1 MIKIEDYTIKQ
12 YARMLKEQKPTDK
25 ILLKEIDA
33 ELTKLLSNLGN
44 GQDIYL
50 FQLQKDL
57 LLLECKLALAIL
69 SMDKKKEEKL
79 TKRVAELRKEVAD
92 KTKKVEIISP
102 YKSFLNWI
110 LSLEKYFNK
119 DFDWNRDLLYLV
131 QATTQ
136 MLTNYESQKQNI
148 NEQNAK
154 RK

>member
-1 MIKIEDYTIKQ
+1 
-12 YARMLKEQKPTDK
+12 MLKEQKPTDK